1 MIAALNCSS
10 LLIFL
15 RFTTISHQKVLSCF
29 TSTKFGAQFHPCR
42 AHLLCVPHEGRLVSS
57 YVNLLLV
64 GCLHRKTNEN
74 ILCVF
79 RWNCSEI
86 CKTILILD
94 LSLPLKCLTCL
105 DHCNFRKLTLLP
117 CNLHS
122 IFSLM
127 QNFPLLQ
134 LGGEYPSFPDV
145 DIRSRWQLKV
155 FWNHMV
161 WLMNLDW
168 SREIC
173 LKSLRECG
181 TSLTWEAF

>member
-1 MIAALNCSS
+1 MIYNHFPSESS
-10 LLIFL
+10 LLLYINQIWG
-15 RFTTISHQKVLSCF
+15 T
-29 TSTKFGAQFHPCR
+29 
-42 AHLLCVPHEGRLVSS
+42 VSS
-57 YVNLLLV
+57 WQSTPALCPSWREISLQL
-64 GCLHRKTNEN
+64 CEFAAFHCKTNKN
-74 ILCVF
+74 ILRVF
-79 RWNCSEI
+79 RRNCSEI

-105 DHCNFRKLTLLP
+105 DHCNFRQLTLLP

-145 DIRSRWQLKV
+145 DIRSRCQLKV
-155 FWNHMV
+155 FWDHMV